1 MQRYFLDGNSPALD
15 VPALVGANY
24 HHAIRVLRMQP
35 GDALEVVRDG
45 KAYRATLERIDGER
59 ERAHLTIGAEIAASA
74 EPVMPLILLQ
84 ALPKGDKIDL
94 ILRQTCEIGVSR
106 IIVYAGARSVAALPA
121 GKRAERTVRWNRIAR
136 EAAEL
141 AHRTLSPE
149 VLIADSLDDACA
161 SLEAGTHLLAP
172 YESQTAALPSLKQV
186 LQERVG
192 HPGGTGGAVAPIA
205 FAIGPEGGFAD
216 AEVALLRQ
224 RGAALLTLGP
234 RIFRTETA
242 GVVVAAAVLYELD
255 QLGGVQT
262 ERLANGGLS
271 HSGL

>member
-1 MQRYFLDGNSPALD
+1 MQRYFLDGNSTALD

-59 ERAHLTIGAEIAASA
+59 AHLTIGAEIAASP

-121 GKRAERTVRWNRIAR
+121 GKRAERAVRWNRIAR

-161 SLEAGTHLLAP
+161 SLEAGTRLLAP

-192 HPGGTGGAVAPIA
+192 HPAGAGGAVAPIA